1 MESKPYEAVPPDLTE
16 LMEQDESPAPV
27 QDARCITD
35 EERRMRFGNN
45 RKHVT
50 RAHTNIRK
58 KIAKASKRRNRK

>member
-1 MESKPYEAVPPDLTE
+1 MESKLYETVPL
-16 LMEQDESPAPV
+16 EQDASPDPV
-27 QDARCITD
+27 QDSGVMRD